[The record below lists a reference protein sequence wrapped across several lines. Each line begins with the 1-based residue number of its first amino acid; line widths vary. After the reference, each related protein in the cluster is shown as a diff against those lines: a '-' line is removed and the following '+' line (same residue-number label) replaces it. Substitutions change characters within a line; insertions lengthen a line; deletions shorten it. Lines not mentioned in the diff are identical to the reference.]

1 MAGDMTRT
9 DVFKYQKID
18 VDKEVIIVFAVVFI
32 VMLACVAGVR
42 KGKGKGDFGRE
53 IPFPFRFRTPVTQAI
68 IIYVKLVVL

>member
-1 MAGDMTRT
+1 MTRT
-9 DVFKYQKID
+9 DVFKYQKRD

-42 KGKGKGDFGRE
+42 KGKEKGDFGRE
-53 IPFPFRFRTPVTQAI
+53 IPFPFRFRTQAI